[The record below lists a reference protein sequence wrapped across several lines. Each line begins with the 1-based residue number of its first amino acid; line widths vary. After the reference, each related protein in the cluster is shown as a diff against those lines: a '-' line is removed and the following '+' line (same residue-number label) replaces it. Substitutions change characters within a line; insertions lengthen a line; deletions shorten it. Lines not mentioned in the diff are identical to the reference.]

1 MSHQPGELLATDV
14 HPVPVTVARQAD
26 ERGED
31 GVEEQFRHTEDDED
45 GEGERGH
52 PESDVVVEPS
62 DGAVEE
68 GDDARSVHVLAV
80 GQFVGEHPDQHP
92 QHLPEDRSRHAA
104 PAIEDS
110 QDSGGDPGKE
120 RDDKIQSRGA
130 AEPGADSGPGGAE
143 SRDKV
148 EEARETGDA
157 DQGGRRD
164 EQQWVCYHTNSV
176 QGVYDKGPSNRA
188 NLPLMQVRIRLAAPL
203 LFTLL
208 VLASSRALNHMDQ
221 PLALL
226 LIVPGYVVQAW
237 LFEAHRALGGTG
249 YVVTMVGV
257 SALVWTLIL
266 LGLWA
271 VTAKVFRS

>member
-1 MSHQPGELLATDV
+1 MITNPLLLIAASTLFGI
-14 HPVPVTVARQAD
+14 TGFA
-26 ERGED
+26 G
-31 GVEEQFRHTEDDED
+31 
-45 GEGERGH
+45 
-52 PESDVVVEPS
+52 
-62 DGAVEE
+62 
-68 GDDARSVHVLAV
+68 LL
-80 GQFVGEHPDQHP
+80 
-92 QHLPEDRSRHAA
+92 HLIPRL
-104 PAIEDS
+104 
-110 QDSGGDPGKE
+110 
-120 RDDKIQSRGA
+120 
-130 AEPGADSGPGGAE
+130 GPGGAQ
-143 SRDKV
+143 SGDQM

-157 DQGGRRD
+157 EQGRRRD

-271 VTAKVFRS
+271 VTAKVFRPRRGHGPA